1 MAEQNK
7 FLLVD
12 LSVLPEVFTKVVEAK
27 RYMAQGKAKSY
38 SDAAKMAGISRSAFY
53 KYKDKVYPYESNSL
67 TRVLTLTV
75 TLLDEPGI
83 LSSLITGLYQIG
95 ANIITINQ
103 NIPVDGVAPVSTGNG
118 AMKMWSAMCVRSPA
132 LCRCALSTHREGE
145 FLP

>member
-12 LSVLPEVFTKVVEAK
+12 LSVLPEVFTQVVEAK

-75 TLLDEPGI
+75 TLVDEPGI

-103 NIPVDGVAPVSTGNG
+103 NIPVDGVAPVSVSLRIDRERGDEDVV
-118 AMKMWSAMCVRSPA
+118 SHVRQIAGVVSVRTVNA
-132 LCRCALSTHREGE
+132 
-145 FLP
+145 